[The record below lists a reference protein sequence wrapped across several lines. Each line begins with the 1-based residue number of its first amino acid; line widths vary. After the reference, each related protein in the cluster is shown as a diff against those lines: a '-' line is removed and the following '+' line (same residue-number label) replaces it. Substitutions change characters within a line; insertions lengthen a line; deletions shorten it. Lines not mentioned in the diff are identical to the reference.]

1 MASCSIMYMQQNAFK
16 MKEKKLD
23 ISTAVYIIIMVTAF
37 TIGIL

>member
-23 ISTAVYIIIMVTAF
+23 ISAFLYILIMITVF
-37 TIGIL
+37 VLGI